1 MTYTAHG
8 VSLTEGQKQSLAAAV
23 RASRGVTLRLSSSQ
37 LTGPDK
43 LMLTSTQVAK
53 IRRAKAAS
61 RGVDLKLSK
70 TQLSKQGGLGPFAA
84 SMLAGVAAPMI
95 GKLFGF
101 GAGAGMQLPGTG
113 RGMQLPGTRRGR
125 GMQLPG
131 TGRGMQLPGTRRGR
145 GGKKKERGASVDATK
160 ALLIKPLSNF
170 DIDSILKDVDNFRG
184 VFSKDMLPQKNT

>member
-23 RASRGVTLRLSSSQ
+23 RASRGVTLRLSASQ
-37 LTGPDK
+37 LMGPDK
-43 LMLTSTQVAK
+43 LMLTSTQVTK

-113 RGMQLPGTRRGR
+113 RGMQLPGTGRGMQLPGTRRGR

-131 TGRGMQLPGTRRGR
+131 TRRGRRMQLPGTRRGR
-145 GGKKKERGASVDATK
+145 GGKKKNGG
-160 ALLIKPLSNF
+160 LLW
-170 DIDSILKDVDNFRG
+170 
-184 VFSKDMLPQKNT
+184 MLPKLFS

>member
-8 VSLTEGQKQSLAAAV
+8 VSLTEGQKQSLVTAV
-23 RASRGVTLRLSSSQ
+23 RAGRGVTLRLSTSQ

-43 LMLTSTQVAK
+43 LMLTKTQINRV
-53 IRRAKAAS
+53 RNAKAAG
-61 RGVDLKLSK
+61 RGANLRLSK
-70 TQLSKQGGLGPFAA
+70 TQLSKLGGLGPFAA

-101 GAGAGMQLPGTG
+101 GNGSGMQLPGTG
-113 RGMQLPGTRRGR
+113 RGMQLPGTGR

-145 GGKKKERGASVDATK
+145 GCKKKNGGFLWAVLPK
-160 ALLIKPLSNF
+160 LLS
-170 DIDSILKDVDNFRG
+170 
-184 VFSKDMLPQKNT
+184 